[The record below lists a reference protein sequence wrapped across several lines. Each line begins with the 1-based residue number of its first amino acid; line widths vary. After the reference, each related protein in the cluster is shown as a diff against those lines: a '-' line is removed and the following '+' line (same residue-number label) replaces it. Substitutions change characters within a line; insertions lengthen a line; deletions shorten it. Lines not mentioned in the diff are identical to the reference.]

1 MGLELNFA
9 VDLSQKKKQLE
20 NGNRKRTS
28 KMARKVNGSKLSVK
42 KIRNRS
48 QKFYFDA
55 KFSSFPTFFKE
66 MTTLLSFMNFVFDNI
81 GRNSPYANNPEVF
94 GKLDRV
100 IQLLRS
106 RSGEQLSF
114 SLKVLVLNSRH

>member
-1 MGLELNFA
+1 MEIVRELQKWREKLMVRNYPSRKSGTGCKNSILTRNF
-9 VDLSQKKKQLE
+9 LF
-20 NGNRKRTS
+20 R
-28 KMARKVNGSKLSVK
+28 
-42 KIRNRS
+42 
-48 QKFYFDA
+48 
-55 KFSSFPTFFKE
+55 PFFKE

-106 RSGEQLSF
+106 RNGEQLSF